1 MRDDEILEALT
12 ADILTALGAPESL
25 GVGRIMP
32 SVGGEDFL
40 SRDLEGQLPAV
51 GVADVDMERADN
63 LGISQKRFKG
73 KVGYEISVA
82 ADAEGEGTV
91 AGRDEA
97 RKVLGLVNKVLDFRQ
112 NPFKFPFVFIGFS
125 TVRHP
130 RQSAVILIARFESFA
145 YFGNE

>member
-1 MRDDEILEALT
+1 MRDDEVLDALT
-12 ADILTALGAPESL
+12 ADLLTALGTAESL
-25 GVGRIMP
+25 GVARIMP

-51 GVADVDMERADN
+51 GVAEVDMERAEN
-63 LGISQKRFKG
+63 LGITQKRFKG

-82 ADAEGEGTV
+82 AAAEGEGTV
-91 AGRDEA
+91 VGRDEA
-97 RKVLGLVNKVLDFRQ
+97 RKVFGLVNKALDFRQ
-112 NPFKFPFVFIGFS
+112 NPFKFPFIFVAFS

>member
-1 MRDDEILEALT
+1 MRDDEILEVLMT
-12 ADILTALGAPESL
+12 DVLTALGTPESL

-32 SVGGEDFL
+32 SVGGEDFI

-63 LGISQKRFKG
+63 LGINQKRFKG

-91 AGRDEA
+91 VGRDEA

-112 NPFKFPFVFIGFS
+112 NPFKFPFVFVGFS